1 MEAVFLFGLQWNI
14 LPTCSGSAMLYPTEG
29 RATGIPL
36 LYPETLSSLKQSYLL
51 RTVLGGIWVSRGW
64 LVFMW
69 AVIGAVVGQLIG
81 AALNEQVPLLNF
93 GLSLGFDPT
102 NLDLAFMQVTL
113 GVKLT
118 LSIAGAMGLVLALW
132 LALRN

>member
-1 MEAVFLFGLQWNI
+1 
-14 LPTCSGSAMLYPTEG
+14 MLYPTDDC
-29 RATGIPL
+29 ATGISPP
-36 LYPETLSSLKQSYLL
+36 YPETMGSLTQSYLT

-81 AALNEQVPLLNF
+81 AALNEQIPLLNF

-102 NLDLAFMQVTL
+102 DLDLAFMQVTL

-118 LSIAGAMGLVLALW
+118 LSIAGSIGLVLALW